1 MFRLTTEDIKNEL
14 VRKYNAGEFR
24 IIGGQKCIEMQN
36 ANFIADKDYIIR
48 EPNYDYANREIEW
61 YEKQS
66 LYVDDIPGKTPVI
79 WEQCADKDGKINSN
93 YGWCIWSNENG
104 NQYKNCLNTLI
115 KDNHSRQAV
124 MLYIRPSMYKDA
136 FENDRHDFM
145 CTYSVQCFLNDI
157 SDDTFSL
164 KYIVYMRSNDCVFG
178 YCNDVLFHRYVQE
191 KLAKD
196 LQDKLSTKDKKYR
209 VICEPIEW
217 NAGSLHVYERH
228 FKYLQ

>member
-24 IIGGQKCIEMQN
+24 IIEGQKCVEIQN

-48 EPNYDYANREIEW
+48 EPNYDYAKREIEW

-145 CTYSVQCFLNDI
+145 CTYSVQCFLNDL
-157 SDDTFSL
+157 SDDVFSL

-178 YCNDVLFHRYVQE
+178 YCNDVLFHKYVQE

-228 FKYLQ
+228 FKYLV